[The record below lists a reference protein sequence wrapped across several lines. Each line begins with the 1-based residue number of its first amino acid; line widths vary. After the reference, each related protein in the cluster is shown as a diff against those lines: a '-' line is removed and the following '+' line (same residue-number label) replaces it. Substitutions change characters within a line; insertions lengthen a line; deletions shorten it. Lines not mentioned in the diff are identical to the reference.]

1 MVKKPEVLAIIPAR
15 GGSKGIPRK
24 NIKSFAGYPLIAYS
38 IAAGLQS
45 ELTTRVIVSTDDE
58 EIAEVARKWGAQ
70 TPFLRPAEFAADNT
84 LDLPVFQHALTW
96 LKEHEGYVPD
106 IVLQLRPTSPARPRT
121 LLDDAIRLLMDHPEA
136 DSVRGVV
143 PAGEN
148 PHKMWRVD
156 PETGLM
162 HGLLKVDGI
171 DEPYNAPRQKLP
183 VIYWQTGHIDAIRP
197 ERTFMAGDSMSGKN
211 ILPLFLDPSYTID
224 IDTPF
229 DWVRYEWL
237 VTHAGLDMVW
247 PGKRRRALPKE
258 PKLVVF
264 DFDGVMTDD
273 CVIVDQNG
281 IESVRCSR
289 ADGAGIRM
297 MNEKKIPM
305 IVLSSERNPVVI
317 QRCKK
322 LGLECIHG
330 VLKKGDTLVNYLKEN
345 QIDPDDVVYMG
356 NDLNDLPCFPL
367 VGCAVVPSDAHSKV
381 KNEADLVLNHEGG
394 NGAVRELCDILTGQA

>member
-1 MVKKPEVLAIIPAR
+1 MDSMVNKPEVLAIIPAR

-24 NIKSFAGYPLIAYS
+24 NIKPFAGYPLIAYS

-45 ELTTRVIVSTDDE
+45 ELTTRVIVSTDDR
-58 EIAEVARKWGAQ
+58 EIAEVARKWGAE
-70 TPFLRPAEFAADNT
+70 TPFLRPAKLAADNT

-96 LKEHEGYVPD
+96 LKDHEGYVPD

-121 LLDDAIRLLMDHPEA
+121 LVDDAIRLLMEHPEA

-143 PAGEN
+143 PADEN

-183 VIYWQTGHIDAIRP
+183 PVYWQTGHIDAIRP
-197 ERTFMAGDSMSGKN
+197 ERTFMAGNSMSGKN
-211 ILPLFLDPSYTID
+211 ILPLFLDPDYTID

-229 DWVRYEWL
+229 DWVRYEWM
-237 VTHAGLDMVW
+237 VYHAGLDMVW
-247 PGKRRRALPKE
+247 PGKRRRGMPKE
-258 PKLVVF
+258 VKLVVL

-273 CVIVDQNG
+273 KVFVDQSG

-289 ADGAGIRM
+289 ADGMGIRLLRESGM
-297 MNEKKIPM
+297 KI
-305 IVLSSERNPVVI
+305 IVLSTERNPVVMT
-317 QRCKK
+317 RCKK
-322 LGLECIHG
+322 LNLECIHG
-330 VLKKGDTLVNYLKEN
+330 VLKKGEILTNYLKEN
-345 QIDPDDVVYMG
+345 NIDPQKTVYVG
-356 NDLNDLPCFPL
+356 NDINDLPCFPL
-367 VGCAVVPSDAHSKV
+367 VGCALVPADANIRV
-381 KNEADLVLNHEGG
+381 RNEADIVLSHNGG
-394 NGAVRELCDILTGQA
+394 DGAVRELCDMLL